1 MHYLFDTE
9 IATAYGVNEAIMLQ
23 NIVYWINK
31 NAANGK
37 AYYDGRYWTYCS
49 VEGFTRLFPFW
60 TADQI
65 RRILKSLE
73 DKGAII
79 SGCYN
84 ENKYDRTKW
93 YALADTCICGNEK
106 IKLGDAPTPFGENPK
121 SIENIKEDIKED
133 SKENTLFPI
142 VNNVSKNRSTTE
154 NLCLFA
160 NSRYADKEAFV
171 KEFPQDKFPGIDIN
185 YYYHAVADWSA
196 SGGKKKRDWIA
207 TARNFMRADKEQG
220 RLRML
225 GATSKEKDGLDYL
238 DELVR
243 SFGQ

>member
-1 MHYLFDTE
+1 MHYIFDTD
-9 IATAYGVNEAIMLQ
+9 IAVAYGVDEAIMLQ
-23 NIVYWINK
+23 NIIYWINK

-37 AYYDGRYWTYCS
+37 AFHDGRYWTYCS
-49 VEGFTRLFPFW
+49 AEGFVKLFPFW
-60 TADQI
+60 SAPQI

-73 DKGAII
+73 DQGAIV
-79 SGCYN
+79 SGSYN
-84 ENKYDRTKW
+84 DNKYDRTKW
-93 YALADTCICGNEK
+93 YALSDDCICGNEK
-106 IKLGDAPTPFGENPK
+106 LHFTNPLNGCDEIEK
-121 SIENIKEDIKED
+121 SYKDIKED
-133 SKENTLFPI
+133 NKENTLFPI
-142 VNNVSKNRSTTE
+142 VNNVSKKRGTTE

-160 NSRYADKEAFV
+160 NSRYADKEVFV
-171 KEFPQDKFPGIDIN
+171 KEFPQDMFPGIDIN

-225 GATSKEKDGLDYL
+225 GATSKAKDGLDYL

-243 SFGQ
+243 SFGR